1 MQNNNRKVFETL
13 VSRTKIYLALIFIL
27 LVVISSQN
35 TNLIIPSIF
44 LYVIV
49 VGYTYY
55 ANRKRKSEISETL
68 QDLTLTVDS
77 AAKTSLIN
85 SPFPLIILE
94 GDGNIIWRSSKFISE
109 FANIDI
115 NTYLNVL
122 VENIKKDIHNKTN
135 NNKESEKQAKN
146 KDILTSIEIQNKT
159 YKIMGRYVNY
169 KNRDKK
175 SKKEYMIILYFIDNT
190 ENIKL
195 QKEYQDSKSC
205 VGIIMIDNYEETMQ
219 RLEASEKTL
228 ITAKIDEKMYAWAN
242 QTNGVL
248 IKSDRDKYV
257 YLFEQR
263 YLNDIKEEKFS
274 ILDQIKEIDTK
285 ENVQFTLSIAISN
298 EGLTDKEKYKVAQ
311 DAMDVVL
318 GRGGDQA
325 VIREDEIYKFFGGRT
340 EEIEKRT
347 KVKAR
352 VVAHALENLIKESKK
367 VMIMGHTNPDLD
379 SIGSSLGIYRLAK
392 TLKTNAYIISNHN
405 VPSLKAFNNC
415 IDKEPEYEDVIIN
428 KEVALENIDEDT
440 LLVVVDTHKVNYV
453 EAPELLEKIKKIVIV
468 DHHRRSADYIENAT
482 LVFQEVYASSAAELV
497 TELLQYAET
506 KVDLKTIEAES
517 LYAGIMMDT
526 KNFTFKTGVRTF
538 EAAAYLR
545 KCGVDIIKVKKWFQ
559 SDLNS
564 FNTIAD
570 IVKKT
575 EIVNKTIAISTYEDV
590 TPEANLICAKAADE
604 LLTISDITASFVLGN
619 TGNKICISGRSI
631 GDINVQVILEKLG
644 GGGHITLAGA
654 QIEGM
659 TIEETKQELIN
670 KIKEYFAVLES

>member
-13 VSRTKIYLALIFIL
+13 MSRTKIYLAIIFVLL
-27 LVVISSQN
+27 LVISAQN
-35 TNLIIPSIF
+35 TIMIIPSIL
-44 LYVIV
+44 LYAIV

-94 GDGNIIWRSSKFISE
+94 TDGNVIWRSSKFISE

-115 NTYLNVL
+115 NNYINDLSAD
-122 VENIKKDIHNKTN
+122 IK
-135 NNKESEKQAKN
+135 
-146 KDILTSIEIQNKT
+146 IEIENRKKNEKEKGNRDIIRQMQIGNRN
-159 YKIMGRYVNY
+159 YKVMARYVNF
-169 KNRDKK
+169 KNREKK
-175 SKKEYMIILYFIDNT
+175 SKKEYMAILYFIDDT

-195 QKEYQDSKSC
+195 QKEYKDSKSC
-205 VGIIMIDNYEETMQ
+205 VGIIMVDNYEETMQ
-219 RLEASEKTL
+219 RLDASEKP
-228 ITAKIDEKMYAWAN
+228 IVTAQIDREMYDWAN

-248 IKSDRDKYV
+248 IKSDRDRYV

-263 YLNDIKEEKFS
+263 YLSDVKEDKFS
-274 ILDQIKEIDTK
+274 ILDKIKEIDTK
-285 ENVQFTLSIAISN
+285 EKVQFTLSIAVST
-298 EGLTDKEKYKVAQ
+298 EGGTDKEKYKSAQ
-311 DAMDVVL
+311 SAMDVVL

-325 VIREDEIYKFFGGRT
+325 VIRENEIYKFFGGRV
-340 EEIEKRT
+340 EEVEKRT

-367 VMIMGHTNPDLD
+367 VMIMGHNNPDMD
-379 SIGSSLGIYRLAK
+379 SMGSCMGIYRLAR
-392 TLKTNAYIISNHN
+392 TLETNAYIVSSDNM
-405 VPSLKAFNNC
+405 PSIDSFKKS
-415 IDKEPEYEDVIIN
+415 IDKDPEYEDVIIN
-428 KEVALENIDEDT
+428 KEVALENVDEDT

-453 EAPELLEKIKKIVIV
+453 DAPELLDKVKKIVII

-482 LVFQEVYASSAAELV
+482 LMFQEVYASSAAELV
-497 TELLQYAET
+497 TELLQYAEA
-506 KVDLKTIEAES
+506 KINLKTIEAES

-545 KCGVDIIKVKKWFQ
+545 RCGVDIIRVKKWFQ
-559 SDLNS
+559 SDLAS

-570 IVKKT
+570 IVKKS
-575 EIVNKTIAISTYEDV
+575 EIVNETIAISIYDEV
-590 TPEANLICAKAADE
+590 TKEANLICAKAADE

-619 TGNKICISGRSI
+619 TGEKICISGRSI

-654 QIEGM
+654 QVEGM

-670 KIKEYFAVLES
+670 RINEYFSEMEN